1 MNELSIKVFN
11 LLWNSHKTFVN
22 DQYPHYIL
30 VINSHSNSVYGMT
43 HMHISKYEYTKSKY
57 IFNIENDGIKIIL
70 TKQPKELLDRLILEL
85 S

>member
-30 VINSHSNSVYGMT
+30 CINSHSDSV